1 MAETE
6 IRKIAENYV
15 RTQIRGWNGRSSKIS
30 KRDIQKAI
38 AKVVKALQEAR
49 EASGKTVVR

>member
-15 RTQIRGWNGRSSKIS
+15 KTQIRSWNGRSSKIS

-38 AKVVKALQEAR
+38 AKVAKALQEAR
-49 EASGKTVVR
+49 EASAKTVGK